1 MASYIPLEGLY
12 LAKPLVPGKF
22 AREHPMN
29 YVRSFAA
36 GESIPMG
43 FAVQVSGDD
52 PGICRKAYSNR
63 AMVLGVAMFSP
74 DTHETDYTTPAYLSG
89 SAVGVG
95 EGLIMVRCWEAVEV
109 GDAVRMRITTSSS
122 YLAGMFGKTSD
133 TYKTVLLDPACAE
146 WRTAS
151 ASGVN
156 ETGLIA
162 ELFIKTPIVIETV
175 D

>member
-1 MASYIPLEGLY
+1 MAIPLEGLY
-12 LAKPLVPGKF
+12 LSKPLVPGKF
-22 AREHPMN
+22 AMEHPLN

-43 FAVQVSGDD
+43 FAVQVSADD
-52 PGICRKAYSNR
+52 PGIVRKAFSNSAVVPGI
-63 AMVLGVAMFSP
+63 AMYSP

-95 EGLIMVRCWEAVEV
+95 EGIINVRVSEAVAITDV
-109 GDAVRMRITTSSS
+109 VRMRITTNGAA
-122 YLAGMFGKTSD
+122 LAGMFCKTADSG
-133 TYKTVLLDPACAE
+133 KTVLLSSACAE
-146 WRTAS
+146 WRSAS

-162 ELFIKTPIVIETV
+162 TLFIKTPIVISSA